1 MSRINLSLE
10 QVPVRTTDEPL
21 TALGSLSYPDLVR
34 LHERLAAQDP
44 SIIFDT
50 LRPVADEVWNL
61 VDGRRDVATI
71 LEALCLQF
79 ELDVDPTTL
88 VPLLEGLAEKGH
100 VTFAAGAPS
109 GGQ

>member
-1 MSRINLSLE
+1 MSRIGLAPQ

-21 TALGSLSYPDLVR
+21 TALGSLSYPELVR
-34 LHERLAAQDP
+34 LHERLAAQDA

-88 VPLLEGLAEKGH
+88 APLLEGLAEKGH
-100 VTFAAGAPS
+100 VTVGPAAAN
-109 GGQ
+109 GGH

>member
-1 MSRINLSLE
+1 MSRISLSLE

-21 TALGSLSYPDLVR
+21 TALGSLSYPELVH

-61 VDGRRDVATI
+61 VDGRRDVASI
-71 LEALCLQF
+71 VAALCLQF
-79 ELDVDPTTL
+79 ELDIDPTTL

-100 VTFAAGAPS
+100 LTFAAPH